1 MKQTAAFRDASTSI
15 THRVHTVFCE
25 TSSKG
30 AAQAI
35 AEHTQQMVNT
45 VSALMTA
52 NKSLVGEIEDVVQEM
67 VRSVNVSCS
76 EAHQPGSGED

>member
-1 MKQTAAFRDASTSI
+1 MLQHLSPTGCTLFSVRQALRGD
-15 THRVHTVFCE
+15 
-25 TSSKG
+25 
-30 AAQAI
+30 AQAI